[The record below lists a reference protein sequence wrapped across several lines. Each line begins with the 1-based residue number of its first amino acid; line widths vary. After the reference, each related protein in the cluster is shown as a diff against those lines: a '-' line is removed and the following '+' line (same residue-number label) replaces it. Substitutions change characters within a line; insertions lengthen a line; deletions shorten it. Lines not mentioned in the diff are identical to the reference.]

1 MRLLRIFLILFLTFN
16 LHLEAQVPDSTTQ
29 LTIDSTGV
37 KDSTKIGSLQM
48 AMQDSISV
56 SQSNKS
62 EPVLHQLLLQNRFL
76 NVKSK
81 PVYFIQKQRTD
92 PRSNTLFYFVF
103 GLVLFFAI
111 IKSVYSKYFT
121 TLWRVFFNTSMRQS
135 QLSDQLQQANQP
147 SMFFNIFFMLAAA
160 WYVSVLLLHYDK
172 TANKSLAFWL
182 GISTL
187 GIFILYGGKYLFL
200 KFIGWVSGFRQDTDN
215 YIFIVFLINKIL
227 AICLLPLIIVIGF
240 ASPSM
245 ASIAIIISLVVIGIM
260 FLLRFV
266 RSYGTFKSRFHLS
279 SLHFIMYVAGFEI
292 IPLLVI
298 YKLAL
303 MYLSEK
309 M

>member
-1 MRLLRIFLILFLTFN
+1 MRLLRTFLIFFLSLPLV
-16 LHLEAQVPDSTTQ
+16 LHAQPSDSASLAGSGPVDTIRISDSVKT
-29 LTIDSTGV
+29 LTPQI
-37 KDSTKIGSLQM
+37 
-48 AMQDSISV
+48 
-56 SQSNKS
+56 S
-62 EPVLHQLLLQNRFL
+62 EPVGAGLQSEPILNKLLLENRFL

-81 PVYFIQKQRTD
+81 PVYFIQNQRPFTL
-92 PRSNTLFYFVF
+92 PNNLFYFVF

-160 WYVSVLLLHYDK
+160 WYVAVLLLHY
-172 TANKSLAFWL
+172 NKGGSKGLPLWL
-182 GISTL
+182 GISTVCV
-187 GIFILYGGKYLFL
+187 FVLYGGKYLFL
-200 KFIGWVSGFRQDTDN
+200 KFIGWVSGFRQEADN

-227 AICLLPLIIVIGF
+227 AICLLPLIVVIAF
-240 ASPSM
+240 AS
-245 ASIAIIISLVVIGIM
+245 ASLANIAVIASLVIIGILL
-260 FLLRFV
+260 LLRFV
-266 RSYGTFKSRFHLS
+266 RSYGTFKSRFHVS
-279 SLHFIMYVAGFEI
+279 SLHFLMYVAGFEI
-292 IPLLVI
+292 IPLLLL